1 MCRPV
6 GDSSRRYFNSRC
18 RQAQTYMMMLSTV
31 LKDKITERIIHSLST
46 HPHGDGESGEM
57 LYSTKHSGALQ
68 QNSVAEF
75 S

>member
-1 MCRPV
+1 
-6 GDSSRRYFNSRC
+6 
-18 RQAQTYMMMLSTV
+18 MMMLSTV